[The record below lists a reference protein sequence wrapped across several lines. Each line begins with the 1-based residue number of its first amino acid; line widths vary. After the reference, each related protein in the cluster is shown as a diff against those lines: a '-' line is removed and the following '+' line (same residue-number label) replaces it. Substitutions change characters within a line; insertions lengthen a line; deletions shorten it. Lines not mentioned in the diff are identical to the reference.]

1 MLTAHE
7 GSSDAAFQ
15 VKITKSLLMFIGIIV
30 LVLVVIII
38 IFATT
43 VIIFKTTTIIM
54 MGKYVQELNKAQL
67 KPFLMRIWG
76 QVGRTELSNEDG
88 IICRYMGV

>member
-15 VKITKSLLMFIGIIV
+15 VKIIF
-30 LVLVVIII
+30 LVPVVIVII
-38 IFATT
+38 CATI
-43 VIIFKTTTIIM
+43 VVIFKTINITIISSPSSSPTLIIM
-54 MGKYVQELNKAQL
+54 DDYEQELNKAQL

-76 QVGRTELSNEDG
+76 QVGGDMR
-88 IICRYMGV
+88 I

>member
-15 VKITKSLLMFIGIIV
+15 VKIF
-30 LVLVVIII
+30 LVLVVIVIN
-38 IFATT
+38 FATI
-43 VIIFKTTTIIM
+43 VVIFKTINITIISSPSSSPTLIIM
-54 MGKYVQELNKAQL
+54 DDYEQELNKAQL

-76 QVGRTELSNEDG
+76 QVGGDMR
-88 IICRYMGV
+88 I